1 MKINFDIDINIE
13 KEPQSPANK
22 QKDDYIYIFVS
33 IAVIS
38 HLLLLGLLFSSAL
51 FASNIMV
58 DEGDDSIK
66 AVMVDLTQLAAPE
79 QSLVEN
85 TPDIQGVENSEII
98 DNKPIEEQ
106 PVEPVVEPEIVKEE
120 TPEPTPEKEPEK
132 PTVEPDKPTI
142 VKPEPKPK
150 PKPKKKKQPTQRASR
165 QQVRQEAISDNMA
178 KTSVAAKISDN
189 QQYSSNPTPI
199 SRNRPEYPRRAL
211 DMRLE
216 GHVIVM
222 FDVNS
227 EGRVENIRI
236 IEAQPNNIFNRSV
249 ITAMKTWKYKP
260 IAGKDIKMKIIFNRD
275 SSISLG
281 NN

>member
-1 MKINFDIDINIE
+1 MKINFDIDINTE
-13 KEPQSPANK
+13 REPQSPIAKK
-22 QKDDYIYIFVS
+22 QQDNYIYVFASV
-33 IAVIS
+33 AVIS

-51 FASNIMV
+51 FANNIMV

-85 TPDIQGVENSEII
+85 TPDIQGAENSEII

-106 PVEPVVEPEIVKEE
+106 PVEPVVEPEFVKEE
-120 TPEPTPEKEPEK
+120 TPEPPPEKEPEK

-142 VKPEPKPK
+142 VKPK
-150 PKPKKKKQPTQRASR
+150 PKPKKKKPPTQKSSR
-165 QQVRQEAISDNMA
+165 QQVRQDAISDNVA
-178 KTSVAAKISDN
+178 NTSVAPKISN
-189 QQYSSNPTPI
+189 SQQYSGNPTPI

-281 NN
+281 NG

>member
-1 MKINFDIDINIE
+1 MKINFDIDINTE
-13 KEPQSPANK
+13 KEPQSSATSK
-22 QKDDYIYIFVS
+22 QKDDYIYVFASV
-33 IAVIS
+33 AVIS

-51 FASNIMV
+51 FANNIMI

-85 TPDIQGVENSEII
+85 TPDIQGAENSEII

-106 PVEPVVEPEIVKEE
+106 PVEPVVEPEVVKEE

-150 PKPKKKKQPTQRASR
+150 PKKKKPPTQKASR
-165 QQVRQEAISDNMA
+165 QQVRQEAISDNTA
-178 KTSVAAKISDN
+178 KTSVAPKISDS
-189 QQYSSNPTPI
+189 QQYSGTPTPI

-227 EGRVENIRI
+227 DGRVENIRI

-281 NN
+281 NG

>member
-1 MKINFDIDINIE
+1 MKINFDIDINTE
-13 KEPQSPANK
+13 REPQSPIAKK
-22 QKDDYIYIFVS
+22 QQDNYIYIFASV
-33 IAVIS
+33 AVIS

-51 FASNIMV
+51 FANNIMV

-85 TPDIQGVENSEII
+85 TPDIQGAENSEII

-106 PVEPVVEPEIVKEE
+106 PVEPVVEPEVVKEE
-120 TPEPTPEKEPEK
+120 TPEPPPEKEPEK

-142 VKPEPKPK
+142 VKPK
-150 PKPKKKKQPTQRASR
+150 PKPKKKKPPTQKSSR
-165 QQVRQEAISDNMA
+165 QQVRQDAISDNVA
-178 KTSVAAKISDN
+178 NTSVAPKISN
-189 QQYSSNPTPI
+189 SQQYSGNPTPI

-281 NN
+281 

>member
-1 MKINFDIDINIE
+1 MKINFDIDINTE
-13 KEPQSPANK
+13 REPQSPIAKK
-22 QKDDYIYIFVS
+22 QQDNYIYVFASV
-33 IAVIS
+33 AVIS

-51 FASNIMV
+51 FANNIMV

-85 TPDIQGVENSEII
+85 TPDIQGAENSEII

-106 PVEPVVEPEIVKEE
+106 PVEPVVEPEVVKEE
-120 TPEPTPEKEPEK
+120 TPEPPPEKEPEK

-142 VKPEPKPK
+142 VKPK
-150 PKPKKKKQPTQRASR
+150 PKPKKKKPPTQKSSR
-165 QQVRQEAISDNMA
+165 QQVRQDAISDNVA
-178 KTSVAAKISDN
+178 NTSVAPKISN
-189 QQYSSNPTPI
+189 SQQYSGNPTPI

-281 NN
+281 NG

>member
-1 MKINFDIDINIE
+1 MKINFDIDINTE
-13 KEPQSPANK
+13 KEPQSPTASK
-22 QKDDYIYIFVS
+22 QKDDYIYVFASV
-33 IAVIS
+33 AVIS

-51 FASNIMV
+51 FANNIMV

-85 TPDIQGVENSEII
+85 TPETQGAENSEII

-106 PVEPVVEPEIVKEE
+106 PIEPIVEPEVVKEE
-120 TPEPTPEKEPEK
+120 TPEPIPEKEPEK
-132 PTVEPDKPTI
+132 PTVEPDIPTI
-142 VKPEPKPK
+142 VKPEL
-150 PKPKKKKQPTQRASR
+150 KPKKKKPPTQKASR
-165 QQVRQEAISDNMA
+165 QQVRQEAISDNTA
-178 KTSVAAKISDN
+178 KTSVAPKISDS
-189 QQYSSNPTPI
+189 QQYSGNPTPI

-236 IEAQPNNIFNRSV
+236 IEAQPNNIFNRAV

-281 NN
+281 

>member
-1 MKINFDIDINIE
+1 MKINFDIDINTE
-13 KEPQSPANK
+13 REPQSPIAKK
-22 QKDDYIYIFVS
+22 QQDNYIYVFASV
-33 IAVIS
+33 AVIS

-51 FASNIMV
+51 FANNIMV

-85 TPDIQGVENSEII
+85 TPDIQGAENSEII

-106 PVEPVVEPEIVKEE
+106 PVEPVVEPEVVKEE
-120 TPEPTPEKEPEK
+120 TPEPPAEKEPEK

-142 VKPEPKPK
+142 VKPK
-150 PKPKKKKQPTQRASR
+150 PKPKKKKPPTQKSSR
-165 QQVRQEAISDNMA
+165 QQVRQDAISDNVA
-178 KTSVAAKISDN
+178 NTSVAPKISN
-189 QQYSSNPTPI
+189 SQQYSGNPTPI

-281 NN
+281 NG